1 MAKKDVFQEDKF
13 GVRFFIYNRKKYFVV
28 SDLSGGYNKHS
39 KGAIARF
46 LSKDPMLRIFG
57 PGRDDVRPPKFCLS
71 FAGYKVMNKKEIK
84 KVIEEKSAMTL
95 STVSME
101 WLSYH
106 KINVQV
112 EERRVLHRVRAT
124 AEELYCKV
132 LKYRINSATNH
143 ITENRKIV

>member
-13 GVRFFIYNRKKYFVV
+13 GVRFFIYKRKKYFVV
-28 SDLSGGYNKHS
+28 TDLSGSYNKKS
-39 KGAIARF
+39 KEAIDRF

-57 PGRDDVRPPKFCLS
+57 PTQVDVKPPKFCLS

-84 KVIEEKSAMTL
+84 KVIEDKNSMTL
-95 STVSME
+95 SAISME

-112 EERRVLHRVRAT
+112 EERRILHRVRAT

-132 LKYRINSATNH
+132 LKHRINTATNH
-143 ITENRKIV
+143 ITENKEIV